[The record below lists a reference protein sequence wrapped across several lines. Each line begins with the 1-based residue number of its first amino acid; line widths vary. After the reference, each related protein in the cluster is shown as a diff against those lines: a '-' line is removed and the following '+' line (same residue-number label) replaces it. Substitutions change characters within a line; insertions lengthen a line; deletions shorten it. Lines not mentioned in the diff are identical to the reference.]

1 MTSDGADNS
10 TSGNG
15 RLQDKVAIITGA
27 SGGIGRAIALR
38 YASEGAHV
46 VVSDIR
52 DTSRA
57 PEEQSKKTHDIVESM
72 GRRSMFI
79 KTDVTDSASVDALIA
94 QVVEK
99 FGRIDIMCNNAG
111 AAFETF
117 VGDDERKI
125 WQMADSTWSK
135 TLDLNCSG
143 VFYGVRAASRQ
154 MMKQEPWKETG
165 DRGWII
171 NTASIMGQ
179 VAAPGA
185 CAYVASKHL
194 VLGLTKS
201 AALDLAP
208 YRVHVN
214 AICPGYVQ
222 SAFTAK
228 IWENKA
234 VADHLTALHPFRGLG
249 EPEDIARIAVFLAS
263 DDARWV
269 HGAGIVA
276 DGGFTCQ

>member
-1 MTSDGADNS
+1 MTSNGSSNG

-57 PEEQSKKTHDIVESM
+57 PEEQSQKTHEIIESM
-72 GRRSMFI
+72 GRKSMFI
-79 KTDVTDSASVDALIA
+79 STDVTDSASVDSLVS

-99 FGRIDIMCNNAG
+99 FGRLDIMCNNAG

-117 VGDDERKI
+117 VGAEERQI
-125 WQMADSTWSK
+125 WQMKDSTWSK

-143 VFYGVRAASRQ
+143 VFYGVRAAARQ

-165 DRGWII
+165 DRGWIV

-179 VAAPGA
+179 VGVPGA
-185 CAYVASKHL
+185 CAYVSSKHL

-208 YRVHVN
+208 FRVHVN

-222 SAFTAK
+222 SAFTASLL
-228 IWENKA
+228 EDKA
-234 VADHLTALHPFRGLG
+234 VTDHLNSLHPFRGLG

>member
-1 MTSDGADNS
+1 MATNG

-46 VVSDIR
+46 IVSDIR
-52 DTSRA
+52 ETSRTPA
-57 PEEQSKKTHDIVESM
+57 EEAEKTHEIVQRM
-72 GRRSMFI
+72 GRKSMFI
-79 KTDVTDSASVDALIA
+79 KTDVTDSASVDSLVA

-99 FGRIDIMCNNAG
+99 FGRLDIMCNNAG

-117 VGDDERKI
+117 VGDDERTVWGMK
-125 WQMADSTWSK
+125 DSTWTK
-135 TLDLNCSG
+135 TLDLNCNG

-154 MMKQEPWKETG
+154 MMKQEPWKDTG

-179 VAAPGA
+179 VGTLGA
-185 CAYVASKHL
+185 CAYVSSKHL

-222 SAFTAK
+222 SAL
-228 IWENKA
+228 ISSVLENRA
-234 VADHLTALHPFRGLG
+234 VVDHLNALHPFRGLG

>member
-1 MTSDGADNS
+1 MASNTSSNG
-10 TSGNG
+10 THG
-15 RLQDKVAIITGA
+15 RLQDKIAIITGA

-52 DTSRA
+52 DTSRL
-57 PEEQSKKTHDIVESM
+57 PEEQSQKTHDIIESM
-72 GRRSMFI
+72 GRKSLFI
-79 KTDVTDSASVDALIA
+79 STDVTDSASVDTLVT
-94 QVVEK
+94 QVVEH
-99 FGRIDIMCNNAG
+99 FGRLDIMCNNAG
-111 AAFETF
+111 AAFESSA
-117 VGDDERKI
+117 GADARKI
-125 WQMADSTWSK
+125 WQMKDSTWSK

-143 VFYGVRAASRQ
+143 VFYGVRAASRH
-154 MMKQEPWKETG
+154 MINQEPWKDTG

-179 VAAPGA
+179 VAVGGA
-185 CAYVASKHL
+185 CAYVSSKHL

-208 YRVHVN
+208 YRVHCN

-222 SAFTAK
+222 SAFTAS
-228 IWENKA
+228 ILEDKA
-234 VADHLTALHPFRGLG
+234 VTDHLNTLHPFRGLG

-269 HGAGIVA
+269 HGTGIVA